1 MFLAIPEDER
11 TQFKNFERDLKR
23 GDVVFK
29 EGDAPDDK
37 IYLLRQ
43 GEVHIERSG
52 RDLGDI
58 RALQFIGEMAVLTGK
73 PRSATA
79 TVTSDSAVLYAFP
92 KANIESILA
101 NKRWGRMLVERMA
114 ENLESRL
121 HEVDQMQKQMAEAGD
136 ALHALIAELSL
147 LHAAASTEA
156 LHAALIKGVPVILE
170 EYLKRTDNA
179 EIKPV
184 PTARLDLLK
193 KNGALSEALHAAAI
207 ARLSHKP

>member
-11 TQFKNFERDLKR
+11 IQFKNFERDLKR

-73 PRSATA
+73 PRSATVI
-79 TVTSDSAVLYAFP
+79 VTSDSAVLYAFP

-193 KNGALSEALHAAAI
+193 KNGVLSEALHAAAI